1 MWFLTIGII
10 IHINCCL
17 TQEVQGIGK
26 QRLTNKKSQFHE
38 KLEAFLLFSASY
50 SLSFQKD
57 GFMNDDS
64 VNVWAK
70 SQFDFPE
77 LTTFTICTWVK
88 FTYEVRNEH

>member
-1 MWFLTIGII
+1 M
-10 IHINCCL
+10 
-17 TQEVQGIGK
+17 V
-26 QRLTNKKSQFHE
+26 NKDYPIKSQFHE
-38 KLEAFLLFSASY
+38 KLEAFHFFFSASY

-88 FTYEVRNEH
+88 FTYEVSNKHRMVENSFKS